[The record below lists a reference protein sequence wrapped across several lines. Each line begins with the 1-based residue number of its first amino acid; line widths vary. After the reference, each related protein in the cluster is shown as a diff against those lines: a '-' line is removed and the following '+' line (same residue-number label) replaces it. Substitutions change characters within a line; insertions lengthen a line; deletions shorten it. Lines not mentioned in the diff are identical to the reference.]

1 MDSES
6 HKSTADKL
14 VYMANQIAAFF
25 HTQPK
30 DEAVA
35 GVADHINHF
44 WEPRMRTQLFDILE
58 QDDNGLDALVIEAAK
73 HIRKPGPVPA

>member
-14 VYMANQIAAFF
+14 VYMANQIATFF

-44 WEPRMRTQLFDILE
+44 WEPRMRAQLFTILE
-58 QDDNGLDALVIEAAK
+58 QEDNGLDALVIEAAK
-73 HIRKPGPVPA
+73 QIRKPGPVPA

>member
-6 HKSTADKL
+6 HKSTATKL

-44 WEPRMRTQLFDILE
+44 WEPRMREQFFAILE
-58 QDDNGLDALVIEAAK
+58 QEDNGFDPLVVEAAK

>member
-1 MDSES
+1 MDSKS
-6 HKSTADKL
+6 HKTTADKL

-44 WEPRMRTQLFDILE
+44 WEPRMRAQLFTILE
-58 QDDNGLDALVIEAAK
+58 QGDNGLDPLVIEAAK
-73 HIRKPGPVPA
+73 QIRKPGPVPA